1 MPNKSWFS
9 VKNLGGGSVDVSIHN
24 EIGIW
29 GVDAADFL
37 AEIADQSITHINL
50 SVNSPGGSFIHG
62 LAMYHGL
69 LNHPARVEGE
79 VLALA
84 GSAASL
90 VLMACDHIKMPSNT
104 YIYAHEP
111 VASAGGY
118 IDDIMKT
125 VDVMRQF
132 REDIV
137 DIYQR
142 RTGLDRDRVAA
153 LMAAESMINAA
164 DALEM
169 GFADEVTG
177 AIEVAALSPDF
188 AKHFKNL
195 PPALV
200 GGSTLNDVDVS
211 GIDNVRDFEKTLR
224 EAGLSKGLAQAFAS
238 RAKTGFSG
246 EPNNSELVS
255 EIQAAFSGL
264 QLSAKL

>member
-1 MPNKSWFS
+1 MPKSWYS
-9 VKNLGGGSVDVSIHN
+9 VKNMGGGVVNLSIHN

-29 GVDAADFL
+29 GVDASEFL
-37 AEIADQSITHINL
+37 AEIADRSIVKIKL
-50 SVNSPGGSFIHG
+50 SINSPGGSFIHG

-69 LNHPARVEGE
+69 VNHPARVEGE

-90 VLMACDHIKMPSNT
+90 VLMACDHVVMPENT

-111 VASAGGY
+111 VGSAGGY
-118 IDDIMKT
+118 IADIEKT

-142 RTGLDRDRVAA
+142 RTGLGRDEVAE

-164 DALEM
+164 DSVRM
-169 GFADEVTG
+169 GFADEMTN
-177 AIEVAALSPDF
+177 AIEVAALAPDF

-195 PPALV
+195 PPDLA
-200 GGSTLNDVDVS
+200 GGRSVDDVDLS
-211 GIDNVRDFEKTLR
+211 SIETVRDFEKTLR
-224 EAGLSKGLAQAFAS
+224 EVGLSKGLAQALTS
-238 RAKTGFSG
+238 RAKTGFLG
-246 EPNNSELVS
+246 DPGSEDIANQLQV
-255 EIQAAFSGL
+255 AFGGL
-264 QLSAKL
+264 QFSVNT